1 MAKRRPRR
9 LVGRQGSGRGRR
21 RAVLF
26 VTSLALG
33 VVAVFA
39 LLLLSPRRPRQAVEE
54 GPHNRPAGPHGG
66 AVVAIDRDNRF
77 HAEAVFE
84 PDGWVCLYTLG
95 RSLTDIRPVVARTV
109 CAAVR
114 GHDGGHE
121 VAVMLRP
128 EPQDA
133 DPPGTAS
140 RFRGRLPPALWRGHL
155 SLVVWSLPVEGGRFR
170 FEVVLSETAPE
181 EAVVA
186 QAEADEAALFATPKG
201 KYSSED
207 IRANGEAPASRK
219 FRGARPAHDDRP
231 APGERVCPVTR
242 AKADA
247 RFVWVVG
254 RQEYRFCCPPCI
266 DDFVQAAKERPDE
279 VKEPESYRHR

>member
-9 LVGRQGSGRGRR
+9 LVGRHDPGRGRR
-21 RAVLF
+21 RAVVF
-26 VTSLALG
+26 VAALALG

-39 LLLLSPRRPRQAVEE
+39 ILHLGPRRPREAVED
-54 GPHNRPAGPHGG
+54 GPHDHPLGPHGG

-84 PDGWVCLYTLG
+84 PDGWVRLYTLG
-95 RSLTDIRPVVARTV
+95 RALTDVRPVVARTV

-114 GHDGGHE
+114 GHGGEHE
-121 VAVMLRP
+121 FAVMLRP
-128 EPQDA
+128 EPQQA

-155 SLVVWSLPVEGGRFR
+155 SLVVWSLPVDGARFR
-170 FEVVLSETAPE
+170 FEIALSDALPA

-186 QAEADEAALFATPKG
+186 QAEAEEAALFATPKG
-201 KYSSED
+201 KYAPED

-219 FRGARPAHDDRP
+219 FRGQRPAHDDRP

-266 DDFVQAAKERPDE
+266 DDFVRAAKDRPDE
-279 VKEPESYRHR
+279 VQEPEAYRHR